1 MKYLEDEKLLKL
13 TSELSD
19 VELGR
24 SRSIH
29 GRIEAYTMKR
39 AGTEKKYAHA
49 LGERYVADLENVE
62 SQLAEYKNF
71 MQRHSRFDQQ
81 QKQNQK
87 TNRRKRSMSTGSP
100 LEADKPKQRRRS
112 SSFDDGLK
120 NKGNNTSSILQK
132 KPLGD
137 FGEIGTRRLMT
148 DLILTLNSSFPD
160 YDFGSIKPADFEKIG
175 VKSAIKR
182 VNERLA
188 EVNTAKFSFLPEMW
202 SAMDGAVS
210 LSECEVYSYAPK
222 TSDQDDEP
230 LSFLTQTLMDS
241 LDSGSSYIETSSFD
255 DHHHNHHHSNSAGAT
270 VLWTFNYFFVNK
282 AKKRIVFF
290 TCVECMSREGS
301 NLDEEAE
308 SYIQYQ
314 GEASEADFDLDP
326 SAGVAG
332 GIAIDVPISIM

>member
-1 MKYLEDEKLLKL
+1 LEDEKLLKL

-19 VELGR
+19 VVLGR

-71 MQRHSRFDQQ
+71 MQRHSKFDQQ
-81 QKQNQK
+81 KK
-87 TNRRKRSMSTGSP
+87 PSRRKRSMSTGSP
-100 LEADKPKQRRRS
+100 LDPDKQRQRPRS
-112 SSFDDGLK
+112 TSFDESLK
-120 NKGNNTSSILQK
+120 NNNNTPATTSILQR

-188 EVNTAKFSFLPEMW
+188 EVNTAKVAFLPEMW
-202 SAMDGAVS
+202 SAMDGAAS

-222 TSDQDDEP
+222 TRDQDDEP

-241 LDSGSSYIETSSFD
+241 LDNSFMESTSFD
-255 DHHHNHHHSNSAGAT
+255 NNDNSAGAT

-282 AKKRIVFF
+282 SKKRIVFF

-301 NLDEEAE
+301 NLDDEAE

-314 GEASEADFDLDP
+314 AEASEADFDLDP